1 MNTWMCTIIMTE
13 FGGPGDEN
21 TSAYDGT
28 RIDPYEPSVALPYHF
43 HIMPRYV
50 EIRRKVTAV
59 DQNYVSVIAR
69 VRDVGPH
76 FVNDPYWAYTP
87 PQRPRAEHAYG
98 NHAGLDGTRAVHDA
112 LKVKGPKGERTTIVD
127 WRMMEHLVHG

>member
-1 MNTWMCTIIMTE
+1 MTE
-13 FGGPGDEN
+13 FGGHGDEN

-28 RIDPYEPSVALPYHF
+28 RIDPDEPSVALPYHF

-50 EIRRKVTAV
+50 EIIRRGGSGM
-59 DQNYVSVIAR
+59 SVIAR

-87 PQRPRAEHAYG
+87 PQRPRAEHSYG
-98 NHAGLDGTRAVHDA
+98 NHAGLDSTRAVFDA
-112 LKVKGPKGERTTIVD
+112 LGVKGVKGTRTAVVD
-127 WRMMEHLVHG
+127 WRLTEVLVHG

>member
-1 MNTWMCTIIMTE
+1 MNAWMTNIIMTE
-13 FGGPGDEN
+13 FGGHGDEN

-28 RIDPYEPSVALPYHF
+28 RIDPDEPSVALPYHF

-50 EIRRKVTAV
+50 VIERGSL
-59 DQNYVSVIAR
+59 SVVAR

-76 FVNDPYWAYTP
+76 FVNDPYWAYNP

-98 NHAGLDGTRAVHDA
+98 NHAGLDGTSAVHDA
-112 LKVKGPKGERTTIVD
+112 LKVKGHKGERTAYVN
-127 WRMMEHLVHG
+127 WRLTEAPVHG